1 MITPNNLDINFNKGD
16 IVGITG
22 KSGTGKSSLLDIISG
37 LIVPNSGQIL
47 VDDYIVNLNNIEWYK
62 KISYASDK
70 NYFIDDTVKQNITLN
85 RKDENIDI
93 HKLENV
99 LRITNLL
106 YGDNEFEIDL
116 NKKWVKLKKFIK
128 WSKTKNFIV

>member
-1 MITPNNLDINFNKGD
+1 MIT
-16 IVGITG
+16 
-22 KSGTGKSSLLDIISG
+22 LLI
-37 LIVPNSGQIL
+37 
-47 VDDYIVNLNNIEWYK
+47 LNNIEWYK

-70 NYFIDDTVKQNITLN
+70 NYFIDDTVKQNITN

-116 NKKWVKLKKFIK
+116 NKNGNWKKFIK